1 MNEPYEFLYDYPPLS
16 VQQALPESCFYPF
29 AKAQKSQFTLFDS
42 ASLLSQRLNFRPF
55 YIELLEVNN
64 DLPFRMT
71 YKVTE
76 KQHFLFFVLHG
87 SIDFTDTEGLFI
99 SHARQGYYAMT
110 YNDIGLYRVKM
121 PPGRNIVLCIS
132 ILPEWLAFVAKDLP
146 VLKEYLSTLEAGVY
160 PNAMLPYCQ
169 MDLHIQRR
177 LKTIYSEISNGVG
190 SLDGLLRLQISGI
203 LERYNEQAEQQLNS
217 IPYKVKDYL
226 DEHFYDTDLNSQRVA
241 DYFGRTERT
250 LRNHF
255 KATFNITIRDY
266 YTSCRLRQALLLMK
280 SKNLPVSD
288 VFYQVGYNDESTF
301 RYEMKKYKIRMA

>member
-1 MNEPYEFLYDYPPLS
+1 MNEPYDFLFDYPPLS
-16 VQQALPESCFYPF
+16 IQQTLPASCLYPF
-29 AKAQKSQFTLFDS
+29 AKAQKKQFFLFDS
-42 ASLLSQRLNFRPF
+42 ASLLSQRLNFKPF
-55 YIELLEVNN
+55 YIDLIEVNN
-64 DLPFRMT
+64 ELPFRMT

-99 SHARQGYYAMT
+99 SHARQGHYALT
-110 YNDIGLYRVKM
+110 FNDIGLYRVKI
-121 PPGRNIVLCIS
+121 PSGQNIVLCIS
-132 ILPEWLAFVAKDLP
+132 ILPEWLSFVTKDLP
-146 VLKEYLSTLEAGVY
+146 TLRKYLTTLDTGVH

-177 LKTIYSEISNGVG
+177 LKAIYAEISNGVG
-190 SLDGLLRLQISGI
+190 SLDGLLRLQISRI
-203 LERYNEQAEQQLNS
+203 LERYNVLSQHQQHSISYSVKEYLDKHFFDTNLNS
-217 IPYKVKDYL
+217 R
-226 DEHFYDTDLNSQRVA
+226 RVA

-266 YTSCRLRQALLLMK
+266 YTSCRLRQAKLLMH